1 MYSLPQEIEVW
12 YIIPSIRKEL
22 AKILTEKYNL
32 TFEKT
37 GSILGI
43 SKSAV
48 CQYLKNKR
56 ASKISLPA
64 SVKKE
69 IAKSAAIISKN
80 ETMALKEIIRILSLM
95 KKTKCSCGICQKY
108 NKGILKQCSMMPVK
122 GE

>member
-12 YIIPSIRKEL
+12 YIIPAIRKEL
-22 AKILTEKYNL
+22 AKILTEKYKL

-69 IAKSAAIISKN
+69 IAKSAAAIIKN
-80 ETMALKEIIRILSLM
+80 ETMALQEIIRILAMM

-108 NKGILKQCSMMPVK
+108 NKGVLKQCSMVPVK

>member
-12 YIIPSIRKEL
+12 YIIPTIRKEL
-22 AKILTEKYNL
+22 AKILTEKYKL

-37 GSILGI
+37 GNILGI
-43 SKSAV
+43 SKAAV
-48 CQYLKNKR
+48 SQYLGNKR

-69 IAKSAAIISKN
+69 IAKSAAVISKN
-80 ETMALKEIIRILSLM
+80 ETMALKEIMRILSLM
-95 KKTKCSCGICQKY
+95 KKTKCSCKICGKY
-108 NKGILKQCSMMPVK
+108 NRGILKQCSMNPVK